1 MLKQSLKMAPA
12 RKEHYQSKLV
22 FLLFLVSLGMFF
34 VASLITYLMVRDQAF
49 NPIPNAI
56 PGSFLD
62 QGPEIYQPLKI
73 PGSFWL
79 STVALIL
86 VSFFLHRACWL
97 VHRER
102 QKEFRILL
110 GLAWLAAFTFTLVQG
125 FGMAWLLNQHFS
137 VTDGSMKI
145 FGMSFTLALIHALHV
160 MGGMAFLGFVIY
172 QAYRDRYDHER
183 HFAVDNC
190 ANYWHFLDVVWVCM
204 LVVFLIAR

>member
-1 MLKQSLKMAPA
+1 MLKQSLKMVPA
-12 RKEHYQSKLV
+12 RREHYQSKLV
-22 FLLFLVSLGMFF
+22 FLLFLASLGMFF
-34 VASLITYLMVRDQAF
+34 IASLITFLMVRDQAF
-49 NPIPNAI
+49 NPIANAI

-86 VSFFLHRACWL
+86 VSFFLHRASWL

-102 QKEFRILL
+102 QEEFRLLL
-110 GLAWLAAFTFTLVQG
+110 GLAWVAAFAFTLIQG
-125 FGMAWLLNQHFS
+125 VGMAWLLDQHFS
-137 VTDGSMKI
+137 AADGSMKI

-160 MGGMAFLGFVIY
+160 IGGMAFLGFVIY
-172 QAYRDRYDHER
+172 QAYRGRYDHER

>member
-1 MLKQSLKMAPA
+1 MLKQSLKMVPA
-12 RKEHYQSKLV
+12 RREHYQSKLV

-34 VASLITYLMVRDQAF
+34 VASLITFLMVRDQAF

-62 QGPEIYQPLKI
+62 QGPEIYQPLQI

-102 QKEFRILL
+102 QEEFRLLL
-110 GLAWLAAFTFTLVQG
+110 GLAWVAAFTFTIIQG
-125 FGMAWLLNQHFS
+125 VGMAWLLNQHSS

-160 MGGMAFLGFVIY
+160 IGGMAFLGFVIY

>member
-1 MLKQSLKMAPA
+1 MLKQSLQMVPA
-12 RKEHYQSKLV
+12 RREHYQSKLV

-34 VASLITYLMVRDQAF
+34 IASLITFLMVRDQAF

-62 QGPEIYQPLKI
+62 QGPEIYQPLQI

-102 QKEFRILL
+102 QEEFRLLL
-110 GLAWLAAFTFTLVQG
+110 GMAWVAAFAFTIIQG
-125 FGMAWLLNQHFS
+125 VGMAWLFDQHSS

-160 MGGMAFLGFVIY
+160 IGGMAFLGFVIY

-190 ANYWHFLDVVWVCM
+190 ANYWHFLDIVWVCM